1 MGYMDDFCNIFAVQ
15 HHQHAVELLLA
26 LFCANHIP
34 LHPPRFRILATFLFF
49 CPVPTMEM
57 FTAHLFDPMTL
68 LGFAMFGIFLYCVKD
83 ETRTLTTGESLAA
96 NWHLW
101 NGE

>member
-1 MGYMDDFCNIFAVQ
+1 MTFATYLRCSIIIMQWNCCLHCSV
-15 HHQHAVELLLA
+15 LIIYLY
-26 LFCANHIP
+26 IP
-34 LHPPRFRILATFLFF
+34 LVSVFWRTSLLF

-57 FTAHLFDPMTL
+57 FTAQLFDPMTL